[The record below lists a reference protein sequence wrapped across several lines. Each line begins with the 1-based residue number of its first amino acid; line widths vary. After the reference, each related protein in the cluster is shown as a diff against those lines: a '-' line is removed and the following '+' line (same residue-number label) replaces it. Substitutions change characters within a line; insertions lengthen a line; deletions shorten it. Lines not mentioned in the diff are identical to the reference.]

1 MNNNKSI
8 FNKLIIDG
16 TILEISNLKY
26 PSERIYYYG
35 KLMNKNKRNTYILNR
50 KYNLMKIEIFCD
62 SSIINW
68 SVRRNISDDEY
79 HNNETGL
86 SFVTEKWSNGR
97 ELLTMYIFK
106 YFLCDIHNKDIDD
119 SVTNYIF
126 KYINAP
132 KNPKFKNYILKDE
145 SIKFDNLYT
154 KLEVNKIK
162 NVTSNSTINYSLK
175 IVKHDEYINKDRLK
189 PFQIINSFGPLV
201 NDIIHGNGNKIIF
214 Y

>member
-16 TILEISNLKY
+16 NILEISNLKY

-50 KYNLMKIEIFCD
+50 KYNLMKIEIYCD

-79 HNNETGL
+79 HNDETGL

-97 ELLTMYIFK
+97 ELLTMCIFK

-119 SVTNYIF
+119 CN
-126 KYINAP
+126 
-132 KNPKFKNYILKDE
+132 
-145 SIKFDNLYT
+145 
-154 KLEVNKIK
+154 
-162 NVTSNSTINYSLK
+162 
-175 IVKHDEYINKDRLK
+175 
-189 PFQIINSFGPLV
+189 
-201 NDIIHGNGNKIIF
+201 
-214 Y
+214 

>member
-26 PSERIYYYG
+26 KPERIYYYG

-79 HNNETGL
+79 HNNEA
-86 SFVTEKWSNGR
+86 
-97 ELLTMYIFK
+97 
-106 YFLCDIHNKDIDD
+106 D
-119 SVTNYIF
+119 
-126 KYINAP
+126 
-132 KNPKFKNYILKDE
+132 
-145 SIKFDNLYT
+145 
-154 KLEVNKIK
+154 
-162 NVTSNSTINYSLK
+162 
-175 IVKHDEYINKDRLK
+175 
-189 PFQIINSFGPLV
+189 
-201 NDIIHGNGNKIIF
+201 
-214 Y
+214 